1 MNYSVYIFGELSS
14 GYTQYPEDSSSE
26 MLNALYSHCKAP
38 TQIAIHRDGSMMYYC
53 YIRKLNGS
61 KYIGLSIIVNGY
73 YVSALGGLFSLFE
86 NAIEKMARQGVFIH
100 FADDG
105 TLTTDLSALKFETE
119 EAETLIDSIKRNFE
133 ESAGVPQVLPRTDYA
148 IAKDSIKEFCVTDAK
163 TDIIK
168 ASYTY
173 GFTYIYKQKDF
184 DTVRMNSYRSIL
196 KKVND
201 ENNELKEKNAALQEE
216 NKDIL
221 SQKKQYRNIVILCLL
236 VAACGVGLFFLKDN
250 LDSTKSSLESAQQ
263 EIIQKKRDIAHKQE
277 TITALNGKINNL
289 QASLSQEKSD
299 REKAENKLSKVES
312 YMPVVITDIEIANVY
327 QSGSIETDYGNTI
340 YSSYTMYLKP
350 RIKYTGIKTGESITL
365 NIKLYTPTG
374 LSRGSS
380 SPSNCSW
387 TESFYVYSGENTQS
401 FQGWGGPSKGHWSSG
416 TYRYEFWYGNV
427 CLKAKTFT
435 IH

>member
-1 MNYSVYIFGELSS
+1 M
-14 GYTQYPEDSSSE
+14 
-26 MLNALYSHCKAP
+26 
-38 TQIAIHRDGSMMYYC
+38 
-53 YIRKLNGS
+53 
-61 KYIGLSIIVNGY
+61 
-73 YVSALGGLFSLFE
+73 
-86 NAIEKMARQGVFIH
+86 
-100 FADDG
+100 
-105 TLTTDLSALKFETE
+105 
-119 EAETLIDSIKRNFE
+119 
-133 ESAGVPQVLPRTDYA
+133 
-148 IAKDSIKEFCVTDAK
+148 
-163 TDIIK
+163 
-168 ASYTY
+168 
-173 GFTYIYKQKDF
+173 
-184 DTVRMNSYRSIL
+184 
-196 KKVND
+196 
-201 ENNELKEKNAALQEE
+201 
-216 NKDIL
+216 
-221 SQKKQYRNIVILCLL
+221 
-236 VAACGVGLFFLKDN
+236 AACGVGLFFLKDN

-340 YSSYTMYLKP
+340 YNSYTMYLKP

-387 TESFYVYSGENTQS
+387 TESFYVSEEDGTQA

>member
-73 YVSALGGLFSLFE
+73 YVSALGKLFSLFE

-163 TDIIK
+163 TAIIK

-236 VAACGVGLFFLKDN
+236 VAACGVGIYFLYDN
-250 LDSTKSSLESAQQ
+250 LNTTQSNLNDLQKQLNQAKVEIEQKTEQLAQANESIAEQETVIAMRNDTISSLTERC
-263 EIIQKKRDIAHKQE
+263 K
-277 TITALNGKINNL
+277 NL
-289 QASLSQEKSD
+289 QAQYEEKTAAFD
-299 REKAENKLSKVES
+299 NYRE
-312 YMPVVITDIEIANVY
+312 VIEGCQPFLV
-327 QSGSIETDYGNTI
+327 Q
-340 YSSYTMYLKP
+340 
-350 RIKYTGIKTGESITL
+350 
-365 NIKLYTPTG
+365 
-374 LSRGSS
+374 SS
-380 SPSNCSW
+380 SFNFNTGYFKFNYYGLTEGYRNITVCVISPDNKSKTYSN
-387 TESFYVYSGENTQS
+387 SFYV
-401 FQGWGGPSKGHWSSG
+401 SKGSNS
-416 TYRYEFWYGNV
+416 YSFYISRYFDNSKYY
-427 CLKAKTFT
+427 TFELLYNGKV
-435 IH
+435 IGGVRQ